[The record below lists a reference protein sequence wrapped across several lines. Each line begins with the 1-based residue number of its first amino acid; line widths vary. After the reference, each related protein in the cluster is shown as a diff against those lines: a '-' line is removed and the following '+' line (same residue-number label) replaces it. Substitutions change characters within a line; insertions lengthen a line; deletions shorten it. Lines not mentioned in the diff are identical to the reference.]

1 MNEVLSSFIF
11 TVLSLVVLVG
21 GFLLVKAFPIIGII
35 GFCIFL
41 FCLLWF
47 VFLLMLVG

>member
-1 MNEVLSSFIF
+1 MNEVLKSFIF
-11 TVLSLVVLVG
+11 TVIVITVVIGGYFLVM
-21 GFLLVKAFPIIGII
+21 AFPIIGII
-35 GFCIFL
+35 AFCIFM